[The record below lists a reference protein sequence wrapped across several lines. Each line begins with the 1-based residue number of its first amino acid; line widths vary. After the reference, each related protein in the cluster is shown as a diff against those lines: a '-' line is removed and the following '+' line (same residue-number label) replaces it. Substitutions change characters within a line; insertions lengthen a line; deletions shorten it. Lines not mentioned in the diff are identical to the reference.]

1 MTSATVLDLWEAG
14 LSMTPAARG
23 VLLLQAAGESDV
35 EGWPA
40 GARDLALLRRYCAAR
55 PLEAV
60 ADCLE
65 CGTTLEI
72 ELDARELGA
81 PAATGQVT
89 VEHDGYVAVVR
100 PPTAGD
106 LASLPPDADVESLRV
121 SLLQRCLVEAGHHET
136 PVSAADLPP
145 ELVDAIDDALD
156 QADPAADIRL
166 ALTCTECGAAFTG
179 PLDPVSFAWSS
190 VEASARLL
198 ATDVHT
204 LARAYGWSEP
214 EILVLSP
221 FRRHLYLSA
230 VGP

>member
-1 MTSATVLDLWEAG
+1 MTSATDLDLWEAG

-23 VLLLQAAGESDV
+23 VLLLQAAGETDV

-55 PLEAV
+55 HLEAV

-72 ELDARELGA
+72 ELDAWALEA
-81 PAATGQVT
+81 SAATGRVT
-89 VEHDGYVAVVR
+89 VEYDGYVAVVR

-106 LASLPPDADVESLRV
+106 LASLPPDAEAESLRV
-121 SLLQRCLVEAGHHET
+121 SLLERCLVEASRDDA
-136 PVSAADLPP
+136 PVAAADLPSG
-145 ELVDAIDDALD
+145 LVDAIDDALE

-166 ALTCTECGAAFTG
+166 ALTCTDCGAAWTG

-190 VEASARLL
+190 VEASARML

-204 LARAYGWSEP
+204 LAHAYGWSEP
-214 EILVLSP
+214 EILALSP